1 MSYWYLYLKNLK
13 NLVKDQEGQDLV
25 EYALL
30 FGLISLAAIVA
41 ITATGVSVNAI
52 WTAISAALAGA
63 VPT

>member
-30 FGLISLAAIVA
+30 FGLISLAAIAA
-41 ITATGVSVNAI
+41 ITATGVSVNTI
-52 WTAISAALAGA
+52 WTAIQTALAAAAG
-63 VPT
+63 T